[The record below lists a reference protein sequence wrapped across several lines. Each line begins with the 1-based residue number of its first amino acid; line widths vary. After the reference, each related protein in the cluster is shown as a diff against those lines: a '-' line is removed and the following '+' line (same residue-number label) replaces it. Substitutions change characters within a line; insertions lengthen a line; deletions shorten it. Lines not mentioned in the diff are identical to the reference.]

1 MFDKI
6 LLLCQGEVAY
16 YGAPTEAPT
25 LFLKAYQVAKM
36 EGDAPVLDHQKNPA
50 DLIMDLLGSESYRR
64 AILNYYKM
72 TFEMKSLKNAVHL
85 TKKKQSVQELH
96 ADNKKVD
103 SGWINR
109 FLVLETRACLRISL
123 QQGLYLPAIFLIFSL
138 VAGSAYFQADSMLLI
153 MAALSIY
160 SYASSIF
167 MFPPVYYHLSK
178 ALEMYY
184 LEKADGL
191 GRSIEL
197 LLQTFMRYI
206 AKSTL
211 PLVICSVLL
220 CILILDPVFWSLER
234 FFYTGLFTLALNQ
247 TWTSI
252 AIMLVSVFP
261 VYGHRLS
268 PLVSCAAGFAGGFFI
283 PPSRMKFL

>member
-96 ADNKKVD
+96 A
-103 SGWINR
+103 
-109 FLVLETRACLRISL
+109 E
-123 QQGLYLPAIFLIFSL
+123 
-138 VAGSAYFQADSMLLI
+138 
-153 MAALSIY
+153 
-160 SYASSIF
+160 
-167 MFPPVYYHLSK
+167 
-178 ALEMYY
+178 
-184 LEKADGL
+184 
-191 GRSIEL
+191 
-197 LLQTFMRYI
+197 
-206 AKSTL
+206 
-211 PLVICSVLL
+211 
-220 CILILDPVFWSLER
+220 
-234 FFYTGLFTLALNQ
+234 
-247 TWTSI
+247 
-252 AIMLVSVFP
+252 
-261 VYGHRLS
+261 
-268 PLVSCAAGFAGGFFI
+268 
-283 PPSRMKFL
+283 